1 MLDGFPRTIKQAHAL
16 DQLLAKLDLKLDL
29 VINLN
34 VSKDLIIKRLSG
46 RRVCLKCGATYNLNT
61 NPPKKE
67 GICDRCGD
75 TIILRDDDKEETV
88 KMRLD
93 VYENQTKP
101 LIKYYSDQ
109 KILVHVDGNLNFRD
123 TFKEVV
129 KFIGDLDGKH

>member
-1 MLDGFPRTIKQAHAL
+1 
-16 DQLLAKLDLKLDL
+16 LKLDL

-34 VSKDLIIKRLSG
+34 VTKDLIIKRLSG

-109 KILVHVDGNLNFRD
+109 KILVHADGNLNFRD